1 MTSYM
6 VRGNGFKLKQGR
18 VRLYIR
24 RKSFP
29 QRAVMPRHCCPELW
43 VPISGGAPGHG
54 WALGSLSWGAGVGLG
69 AVRALQPNCAE
80 ISDTEGDGM
89 CGSRSCRSRM
99 LWGSGKRGDGRIPF

>member
-43 VPISGGAPGHG
+43 VPIPGGAPGHG
-54 WALGSLSWGAGVGLG
+54 WALGSLSWGAASPWQGG
-69 AVRALQPNCAE
+69 AGGC
-80 ISDTEGDGM
+80 EGPSTQL
-89 CGSRSCRSRM
+89 C
-99 LWGSGKRGDGRIPF
+99 